1 MKPNKTFPPENCYFC
16 ETLKPTNLNKR
27 KSDHIEL
34 AFESQLA
41 QNDGRFFYE
50 PLFAPSPY
58 EVHLA
63 ETTIGSKTMRAPIWI
78 SSMTGGAEKAGLIN
92 QNLAKVAR
100 EYGLGMGLGSCR
112 PVIEEKESAKDFQIR
127 HLIGDQPLYANLG
140 IAQIEEYIQ
149 QGMSNRMLELV
160 KSLEA
165 DGLIIHVNPLQEW
178 FQPEGD
184 QFKNPPIDTIKRTI
198 DLLDT
203 SIMVKEVGQGFGPKS
218 IETLLQLPLEA
229 LDFGSFGGTNFAVL
243 ENHRRNDIRKEEWK
257 PATHI
262 GHTAEEMSDW
272 VNDYIEHHNDKIKT
286 KHIIVSGGIKNFMD
300 GYYYTQKIITSA
312 IYAQASGFLKYAL
325 LGEQELF
332 EYVDA
337 QIEGLKMCQQYLQI
351 RK

>member
-1 MKPNKTFPPENCYFC
+1 M
-16 ETLKPTNLNKR
+16 
-27 KSDHIEL
+27 
-34 AFESQLA
+34 
-41 QNDGRFFYE
+41 
-50 PLFAPSPY
+50 
-58 EVHLA
+58 
-63 ETTIGSKTMRAPIWI
+63 
-78 SSMTGGAEKAGLIN
+78 
-92 QNLAKVAR
+92 
-100 EYGLGMGLGSCR
+100 
-112 PVIEEKESAKDFQIR
+112 
-127 HLIGDQPLYANLG
+127 
-140 IAQIEEYIQ
+140 
-149 QGMSNRMLELV
+149 
-160 KSLEA
+160 
-165 DGLIIHVNPLQEW
+165 QEW

-229 LDFGSFGGTNFAVL
+229 FDFGSFGGTNFAVL

-262 GHTAEEMSDW
+262 GHTAEEMSDC
-272 VNDYIEHHNDKIKT
+272 VNKYLEHNNDKIKT

-300 GYYYTQKIITSA
+300 GYYYTQKINTSA

-325 LGEQELF
+325 LGEQDLF